1 MGKMDEL
8 RRRAAGN
15 VAESMG
21 AGQEAAATPA
31 APGFG
36 TRPAPAHLQGVVRSK
51 DVAQIQLDRIV
62 RDPDQPREDFDE
74 ESLERLAASMAA
86 RGQLQPIRVRW
97 AEGQGAYVIVCGE
110 RRWRAARIAG
120 MASVACVIVDAPLD
134 PSELLAIQLVE
145 NALRED
151 LKPIEQARAYR
162 QLMEKNG
169 WSTRQVAREL
179 SVAQPQV
186 VRALSL
192 LNLPDTVQDRVEQGA
207 LAPATAYEI
216 GKLDD
221 PAAQSAMAE
230 QVVAEKLTRQEA
242 VEAVRHRKAGQP
254 IGSDAVAVASAR
266 PAPFEVRVSD
276 AVTVTVKYRKADR
289 LTPVQALRLALKHAQ
304 AIEKAQPDA
313 DGQGEAA

>member
-1 MGKMDEL
+1 MSKMDQL

-21 AGQEAAATPA
+21 AGQEAAATPT

-36 TRPAPAHLQGVVRSK
+36 PRPTPARLQGVVRSK
-51 DVAQIQLDRIV
+51 DVAQIELDRIV
-62 RDPDQPREDFDE
+62 RDPGQPREEFDP
-74 ESLERLAASMAA
+74 ESLERLAESLKA

-97 AEGQGAYVIVCGE
+97 DEGQGAYVIVCGE

-120 MASVACVIVDAPLD
+120 MASISCVIVDGPLD
-134 PSELLAIQLVE
+134 ASQLLAIQLVE
-145 NALRED
+145 NALRDD

-162 QLMEKNG
+162 QLMDKNG

-186 VRALSL
+186 VRALAL
-192 LNLPDTVQDRVEQGA
+192 LNLPGDVQDQVEQGA

-221 PAAQSAMAE
+221 PDAQRAMAG

-242 VEAVRHRKAGQP
+242 VEAVRRRKAGQP
-254 IGSDAVAVASAR
+254 AAPADR

-289 LTPVQALRLALKHAQ
+289 LSPVQALRLALKHAQ
-304 AIEKAQPDA
+304 AIEKAQDE
-313 DGQGEAA
+313 DQGEAA